1 MVAVWVHAGQPLSDL
16 WDATP
21 AQVALVADAV
31 GARRETGGVAGLL
44 RMPGVR
50 VGARVGDG

>member
-1 MVAVWVHAGQPLSDL
+1 MVAVWVHAGQRLHDL

-44 RMPGVR
+44 RLPGVR